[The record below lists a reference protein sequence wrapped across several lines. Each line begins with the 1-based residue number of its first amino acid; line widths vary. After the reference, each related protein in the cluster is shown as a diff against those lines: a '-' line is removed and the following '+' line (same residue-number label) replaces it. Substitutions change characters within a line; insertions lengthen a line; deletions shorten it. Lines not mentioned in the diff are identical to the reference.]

1 MAWLATCSFFI
12 PKWCRNLSSDKMSWI
27 FRHCLFFQLY
37 ILQLFSQWQHSL
49 SWGTGRGSE
58 AVWKIDFS
66 FFFSPW
72 NDDIYRFLNW
82 NFLLLNGKEPGTG
95 AINEKNNNSIENE
108 KKRKKPLRI
117 KLRVQTSET
126 KLRIIIGRKSFT
138 KLKSEKQPNSKFVL
152 YIIYNLLVA
161 FFCVIHFP
169 TYPFSLIHFTSSCV
183 VRSDYHWY

>member
-1 MAWLATCSFFI
+1 
-12 PKWCRNLSSDKMSWI
+12 MSWI
-27 FRHCLFFQLY
+27 FRHCLFFSNFTYCNCFPSDNTRWAEAREGEVRQYGKLY
-37 ILQLFSQWQHSL
+37 FP
-49 SWGTGRGSE
+49 
-58 AVWKIDFS
+58 

-169 TYPFSLIHFTSSCV
+169 TYPFSLFHFTSSCV

>member
-58 AVWKIDFS
+58 AVWKIDCS
-66 FFFSPW
+66 FFFVPFW
-72 NDDIYRFLNW
+72 MPFNDFQ
-82 NFLLLNGKEPGTG
+82 PGTG